1 MTSTLRAAADPA
13 AAATLDAAAAAA
25 SANATAAP
33 MAEHAPKPLTFHVVG
48 DAFVDFFCYL
58 EGDWPERGGDS
69 VLDQPV
75 KAYAGGSSVNTATH
89 LTSLI
94 APAVADPDGGSKT
107 NPFRSKPPSE
117 ADQHRDVSSFVRL
130 PNSSVVLQTALNED
144 DHYGKI
150 LLEHTDRHRLNL
162 VNCLRRIP
170 AGTASAHAKAEA
182 AATYRGG
189 LVNGYHEKPGPAG
202 GTTMTTG
209 AASAESTGHCVAIVS
224 KGERS
229 FMTHRGCVESFQ
241 ADHLVVDA
249 MISGRNEQGGDDV
262 LHLHVA
268 GYFNM
273 TGFWNGRLRMVLERI
288 RAERH
293 ELNPGSSTTV
303 SLVTQHD
310 ASDQWDGGVDDLM
323 PLIDFFIMN
332 ELEANKILL
341 RTANGRAEAGASSS
355 PSPGADPIVAAWI
368 NHFSSRSPTTYF
380 VVTRGADGAVAFR
393 NFRRVAT
400 LHPAV
405 AVPVVDPTGAGDS
418 FTAGFLYGIWSR
430 KRQSGRTADDDGAAA
445 TEAWLPDDIKQG
457 LLWGCAVGT
466 SAVTI
471 RGASVPSRLED
482 IMGLYERQK
491 AKETFVS

>member
-1 MTSTLRAAADPA
+1 MTSTFRAADPMA
-13 AAATLDAAAAAA
+13 AFAIAPATLAV
-25 SANATAAP
+25 P
-33 MAEHAPKPLTFHVVG
+33 MAEEEVANPLTFHVVG

-58 EGDWPERGGDS
+58 EDDWPERGGDS
-69 VLDQPV
+69 VLNQPV

-94 APAVADPDGGSKT
+94 ESSTSSAAQSGKLPK
-107 NPFRSKPPSE
+107 E
-117 ADQHRDVSSFVRL
+117 ADSSDSFRPL
-130 PNSSVVLQTALNED
+130 SNASVVLQTALNEN

-150 LLEHTDRHRLNL
+150 LLEHTDRHQLNL
-162 VNCLRRIP
+162 VNCLRRRHDIQ
-170 AGTASAHAKAEA
+170 TANAEI
-182 AATYRGG
+182 ATGRDGP
-189 LVNGYHEKPGPAG
+189 VNGFHDKYCTIGA
-202 GTTMTTG
+202 TAVAA

-229 FMTHRGCVESFQ
+229 FMTHRGCVEAFQ
-241 ADHLVVDA
+241 ADHLDVNA
-249 MISGRNEQGGDDV
+249 MISGRTVGDDD

-273 TGFWNGRLRMVLERI
+273 TGFWNGKLRHVLERI
-288 RAERH
+288 RKERR
-293 ELNPGSSTTV
+293 ELNPGSSTTI

-310 ASDQWDGGVDDLM
+310 ASNQWDGGMDELV

-341 RTANGRAEAGASSS
+341 RAERADAPGTPSA
-355 PSPGADPIVAAWI
+355 SPGLDPVVAAWI
-368 NHFSSRSPTTYF
+368 NHFSSLSPTTHF

-430 KRQSGRTADDDGAAA
+430 KRQPGYTDDCAH
-445 TEAWLPDDIKQG
+445 EAWSPDDIKQG

-466 SAVTI
+466 AAVTI

-491 AKETFVS
+491 AKETFV

>member
-1 MTSTLRAAADPA
+1 VCCWRHLAN
-13 AAATLDAAAAAA
+13 AAA
-25 SANATAAP
+25 SANAAP
-33 MAEHAPKPLTFHVVG
+33 MAEQVPKPLTFHVVG

-58 EGDWPERGGDS
+58 EDDWPERGGDS
-69 VLDQPV
+69 VLNQPV

-94 APAVADPDGGSKT
+94 APAAADPDDGSNT
-107 NPFRSKPPSE
+107 SPLRSKLRSE

-130 PNSSVVLQTALNED
+130 PNSTVVLQTALNED

-162 VNCLRRIP
+162 VNCLRRIHD
-170 AGTASAHAKAEA
+170 GTDSAPTKA
-182 AATYRGG
+182 AATNRGG
-189 LVNGYHEKPGPAG
+189 LVNGCREKSGPAG
-202 GTTMTTG
+202 GSTIATG

-241 ADHLVVDA
+241 ADHLDVDA
-249 MISGRNEQGGDDV
+249 MISGRNGVVQGGDDV

-273 TGFWNGRLRMVLERI
+273 TGFWNGRLRSVLERI
-288 RAERH
+288 RAERQ

-310 ASDQWDGGVDDLM
+310 ASNQWDGGVDDLM

-341 RTANGRAEAGASSS
+341 RTAERAGAGT
-355 PSPGADPIVAAWI
+355 SPGTDPVVAAWI
-368 NHFSSRSPTTYF
+368 NHFSSLSPKTYF

-430 KRQSGRTADDDGAAA
+430 KRQSGRTADDGDGAAA

-482 IMGLYERQK
+482 ILGLYERQK
-491 AKETFVS
+491 AKESSV